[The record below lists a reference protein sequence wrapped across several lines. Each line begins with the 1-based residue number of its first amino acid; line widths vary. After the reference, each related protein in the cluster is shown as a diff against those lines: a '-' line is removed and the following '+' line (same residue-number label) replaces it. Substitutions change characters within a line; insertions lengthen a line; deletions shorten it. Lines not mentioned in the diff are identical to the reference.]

1 MARMARVVVP
11 NTPHHIIQRG
21 HNRQTV
27 FASDEDYQYYLETL
41 WEWKGKLKCRL
52 YSYCLMTNHVHLII
66 EPGEDVT
73 SLGKLMKRL
82 AGRQTRYV
90 NTLEKRTGSLWE
102 GRFKS
107 HPIETERYLMTCCRY
122 IELNPVRAKIVTGAD
137 DYLWSSYRSK
147 IGLNNF
153 RKVDEDL
160 CYRALGENETARQT
174 AYQEMVELGI
184 SSDEIKAIRE
194 ASQHGHPLGGQ
205 RFKDEIENK
214 LDIRLTLQKRGRPRK
229 SGSREMLL

>member
-1 MARMARVVVP
+1 MARKARVVVP

-27 FASDEDYQYYLETL
+27 FASDKDYQYYLETL
-41 WEWKGKLKCRL
+41 WEWKEKLNCRL

-90 NTLEKRTGSLWE
+90 NALEKRTGSLWE

-122 IELNPVRAKIVTGAD
+122 VELNPVRAKMVEKAE
-137 DYLWSSYRSK
+137 DYIWSSYRSK
-147 IGLNNF
+147 LGLNDF
-153 RKVDEDL
+153 RKVDEDI
-160 CYRALGENETARQT
+160 CYRALGIDVTARQT
-174 AYQEMVELGI
+174 AYREMVELGVI
-184 SSDEIKAIRE
+184 LDEMKAVRE
-194 ASQHGHPLGGQ
+194 ALQHGHPLGSK
-205 RFKDEIENK
+205 RFKKEIEQK
-214 LDIRLTLQKRGRPRK
+214 LGVRLRLQKRGRPSK
-229 SGSREMLL
+229 SDLMEVLV